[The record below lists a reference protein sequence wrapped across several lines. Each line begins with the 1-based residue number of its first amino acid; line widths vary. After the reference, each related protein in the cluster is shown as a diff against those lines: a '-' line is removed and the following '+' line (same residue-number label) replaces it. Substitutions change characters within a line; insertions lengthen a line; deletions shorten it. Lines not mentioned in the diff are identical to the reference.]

1 MSKRKLILSAI
12 IVLIFVGII
21 MTFTLYFT
29 NKPSAAVATP
39 DNLLS
44 ENPGN
49 PQSSDAPVFVIPENP
64 LGTIG
69 LISGLVVAFGI
80 FALRKRQ
87 EN

>member
-21 MTFTLYFT
+21 MTFVL
-29 NKPSAAVATP
+29 NLSNHPSAAVATP
-39 DNLLS
+39 DNLPS
-44 ENPGN
+44 ENPEN
-49 PQSSDAPVFVIPENP
+49 SDAPVFVIPENP
-64 LGTIG
+64 LGSIG
-69 LISGLVVAFGI
+69 LISGLAVAFGI